1 MSKVEKVF
9 GVEPKN
15 VVMDGYWTVYLHR
28 GDELVQK
35 VEGHNV
41 VTTAGK
47 EFLASFLYSSVVSGI
62 TFPMKFVAIGTD
74 ATAEAIGNTALGT
87 EVARTTGTVS
97 YVTGAIY
104 QVTASFGSGV
114 GTGAIVEY
122 GLLSANAGG
131 TLLSRDTEAVIN
143 KGANDSL
150 TTVVRITVG

>member
-1 MSKVEKVF
+1 MSE
-9 GVEPKN
+9 KN
-15 VVMDGYWTVYLHR
+15 VVMDGYWTVLLHR

-47 EFLASFLYSSVVSGI
+47 EFLASFLQSASVAAS
-62 TFPMKFVAIGTD
+62 TFTCKFVGVGTD
-74 ATAEAIGNTALGT
+74 STAEAIGNTTLGT
-87 EVARTTGTVS
+87 ELARTTGTVS

-104 QVTASFGSGV
+104 QVTATFTSGV

-122 GLLSANAGG
+122 GLFSANAGG
-131 TLLSRDTEAVIN
+131 TMLSRDTEAVIN
-143 KGANDSL
+143 KSANDTL

>member
-28 GDELVQK
+28 GNELVQK

-47 EFLASFLYSSVVSGI
+47 EFLASFLQSASVAAA
-62 TFPMKFVAIGTD
+62 TFNCRYVAIGTD
-74 ATAEAIGNTALGT
+74 ATAEAIGNTTLGT

-104 QVTASFGSGV
+104 QVTATFASGV
-114 GTGAIVEY
+114 GTGSIVEY

-131 TLLSRDTEAVIN
+131 TLLSRDTEAVIT
-143 KGANDSL
+143 KAANDTL